1 MSGEHRVRTR
11 IACRIHQIELFR
23 FLATALVLTTPLALT
38 VPLGAQTLADT
49 FARMDKTALQLKAVI
64 AGIKRDV
71 HTSVINDDAIDTGT
85 IELKREKSHDTR
97 MLIDFTGK
105 DAKTVS
111 LGESTVSVYYP
122 KIKTV
127 QVYDVGAKKQM
138 VEQFLLLG
146 FGASSEEL
154 KQAYDVTWAGREIMG
169 GQQADHL
176 KLIPKSKDISRQVAS
191 AELWISEMH
200 ALPVQQKIVF
210 VSGDYWLVTY
220 SDMKYNP
227 PLSDDA
233 LKLKTPK
240 GVQIEHPRL

>member
-1 MSGEHRVRTR
+1 M
-11 IACRIHQIELFR
+11 HQIQLSR
-23 FLATALVLTTPLALT
+23 FLITALALAAL
-38 VPLGAQTLADT
+38 LAAQTLSDT
-49 FARMDKTALQLKAVI
+49 FARMDKTALQLKSVV

-71 HTSVINDDAIDTGT
+71 HTAVINDDEIDNGT
-85 IELKREKSHDTR
+85 IKLKREKSHDTR
-97 MLIDFTGK
+97 MLIDFTGQ

-127 QVYDVGAKKQM
+127 QIYEVGAKKQM

-146 FGASSEEL
+146 FGASSNEL
-154 KQAYDVTWAGREIMG
+154 KQSYDVTWASRENVG
-169 GQQADHL
+169 GQQTGHL
-176 KLIPKSKDISRQVAS
+176 KLIPKSKDVSRQVAS
-191 AELWISEMH
+191 AELWISEMNG
-200 ALPVQQKIVF
+200 LPVQQKIVF
-210 VSGDYWLVTY
+210 ASGDYWLVTY
-220 SDMKYNP
+220 SDVKYNS

>member
-1 MSGEHRVRTR
+1 MMAVAISM
-11 IACRIHQIELFR
+11 
-23 FLATALVLTTPLALT
+23 PLL
-38 VPLGAQTLADT
+38 AQTLADT
-49 FARMDKTALQLKAVI
+49 FARMDKTAVQLKSVI

-71 HTSVINDDAIDTGT
+71 HTAVINDDEIDNGT

-97 MLIDFTGK
+97 MLIDFTGP

-146 FGASSEEL
+146 FGASSAEL
-154 KQAYDVTWAGREIMG
+154 KEAYDVTWAGRENVA
-169 GQQADHL
+169 GQQTGHL
-176 KLIPKSKDISRQVAS
+176 KLIPKSKDVSRQVAS
-191 AELWISEMH
+191 AELWISEMNG
-200 ALPVQQKIVF
+200 LPVEQKIVF

>member
-1 MSGEHRVRTR
+1 
-11 IACRIHQIELFR
+11 
-23 FLATALVLTTPLALT
+23 LAVS
-38 VPLGAQTLADT
+38 VPLSAQTLADT
-49 FARMDKTALQLKAVI
+49 FARMDKTALQLKSVI

-71 HTSVINDDAIDTGT
+71 HTAVINDDEIDNGT

-97 MLIDFTGK
+97 MLIDFTGP

-146 FGASSEEL
+146 FGASSNEL
-154 KQAYDVTWAGREIMG
+154 KQAYDVTWAGRENVG
-169 GQQADHL
+169 GQQTGHL
-176 KLIPKSKDISRQVAS
+176 KLIPKAKDISRQVAS
-191 AELWISEMH
+191 AELWISEMNG
-200 ALPVQQKIVF
+200 LPVEQRIVF

-227 PLSDDA
+227 SLSDDA

>member
-1 MSGEHRVRTR
+1 MSGAHRVRTR
-11 IACRIHQIELFR
+11 IARPIHQIDLYR
-23 FLATALVLTTPLALT
+23 FLITAFAIAAPLS
-38 VPLGAQTLADT
+38 AQTLGDT
-49 FARMDKTALQLKAVI
+49 FARMDKTAVQLKSVI

-71 HTSVINDDAIDTGT
+71 HTAVINDDEIDGGT

-97 MLIDFTGK
+97 MLIDFAGPN
-105 DAKTVS
+105 AKTVS

-146 FGASSEEL
+146 FGASSAEL
-154 KQAYDVTWAGREIMG
+154 KEVYDVTWAGRENVG
-169 GQQADHL
+169 GEHTGHL

-191 AELWISEMH
+191 AELWISEMNG
-200 ALPVQQKIVF
+200 LPLEQKIVF
-210 VSGDYWLVTY
+210 VSADYWLVTY
-220 SDMKYNP
+220 SGMKYNP